1 MRRTK
6 ATPGWKPRSPS
17 SRLTNPRPPAVP
29 ATLDL
34 TIDEYYAAAGAIG
47 LLAAQGEECDPEWAA
62 DWALEFGRTMAA
74 KARTKRKGR

>member
-1 MRRTK
+1 MG
-6 ATPGWKPRSPS
+6 ATPGWKPKQRRSA
-17 SRLTNPRPPAVP
+17 LANPRPPAVP

-62 DWALEFGRTMAA
+62 DWALDFGRVMAA
-74 KARTKRKGR
+74 KAERRRKRKE